1 MNGRQYQKY
10 RNVFDRWELN
20 YERAEFPFF
29 NKLFDEEDWDAYIR
43 MKCFFQNG
51 SQKEIPDGSRV

>member
-10 RNVFDRWELN
+10 RNVFDQWEN
-20 YERAEFPFF
+20 TYERAEFSFF
-29 NKLFDEEDWDAYIR
+29 NKLFDEEDWDASIR
-43 MKCFFQNG
+43 MKCFFHNG